1 MQNVSLD
8 RLRQV
13 ANLARSVASALDV
26 DTVLRQVVE
35 AVLSLRPRAF
45 CVVRLVDLERGGYRL
60 AAHGGADEDETDVES
75 VAEVIPFGRGMTHA
89 VAQSGQPVLLP
100 DALGDPRLVSA
111 MWHEERGLKVYY
123 GVPISAGGELMG
135 VLNVALSETAPP
147 TAEER
152 EIVDL
157 LASHAAVAIGNAR
170 LFAESETRRRTAEAL
185 AEVWR
190 FLSETFDVAAL
201 GQRIADVVL
210 RALHV
215 RAAVLYRLQP
225 GSGDMEVIGRAGEAE
240 RFYDPGVVIPAGHG
254 VVGLAVKRRH
264 PVVTPDVRMD
274 TRITSTP
281 SMRPGQTL
289 CPSVLSLPLVVKG
302 QVVGGFTVGD
312 VLGRVYTD
320 EDLRLA
326 QTFADQA
333 AVALENARLFAET
346 ERRRRESVA
355 LGNVSQTL
363 AQSLHPGAVAQR
375 VVDCVRDLVGVLAAS
390 VFRLDPES
398 GALEE
403 TASSGAMPLRDRPL
417 RYPRGSGAVGLAV
430 RERRAV
436 VSNDVLA
443 DARLQF
449 PPEVRAFIERSPI
462 RTILAVP
469 LTVKEQV
476 IGALG
481 LADASG
487 RVFTEDD
494 VRLAQ
499 AFADQA
505 SVALENARLY
515 ADAERRRVEAETL
528 SGLVRSITATLDPPS
543 VLRRVAGAARELC
556 GSDIAHILLRDGESD
571 TMFARYGVGHA
582 VGEADAPRITRGRG
596 AGGQA
601 WSTGRPF
608 RTANRPND
616 PRIRDDYPEAAKR
629 EGVIATLVVP
639 IWISGQVEGLLYVS
653 NRADRPFTD
662 RDEAILI
669 RLADHAAIAIQN
681 ATLYSRLQG
690 LSGRLME
697 VQEAERRH
705 LARELHDEIGQLL
718 TGLRLTLDVPEPPS
732 PALGRRLGQAQALV
746 QELLERIRALS
757 LDLRPSILDDLGV
770 LPALLDNI
778 ERYMSQTKIRVHL
791 EHSGLDRRFAP
802 ETETGVYRIVQEA
815 LTNVARHGRVDEVT
829 VRLWATDDVLGGQV
843 EDHGA
848 GFDPD
853 AVLGTGRSGGL
864 AGLRER
870 AALLNG
876 HLTVETHPG
885 RGVRLTAEV
894 PLNGSLRRAGE

>member
-60 AAHGGADEDETDVES
+60 AAKGGADEDETDVES

-89 VAQSGQPVLLP
+89 VAQSGQPVLLA

-157 LASHAAVAIGNAR
+157 LASHAAVAIG
-170 LFAESETRRRTAEAL
+170 
-185 AEVWR
+185 
-190 FLSETFDVAAL
+190 
-201 GQRIADVVL
+201 
-210 RALHV
+210 
-215 RAAVLYRLQP
+215 
-225 GSGDMEVIGRAGEAE
+225 RAGEAE
-240 RFYDPGVVIPAGHG
+240 RFYEAGVVIPAGHG
-254 VVGLAVKRRH
+254 VVGLAVKRRQ

-274 TRITSTP
+274 TRIASTP

-403 TASSGAMPLRDRPL
+403 TASSGPTPLCDRPL

-436 VSNDVLA
+436 VSDNVLA
-443 DARLQF
+443 DPRLEF
-449 PPEVRAFIERSPI
+449 PPEVRAFIEGSPI

-469 LTVKEQV
+469 LIVKGQV

-481 LADASG
+481 LVDASG

-494 VRLAQ
+494 IRLAQ

-543 VLRRVAGAARELC
+543 VLRRVAGTARKMC
-556 GSDIAHILLRDGESD
+556 GGDIAHIFLRD
-571 TMFARYGVGHA
+571 A
-582 VGEADAPRITRGRG
+582 
-596 AGGQA
+596 
-601 WSTGRPF
+601 
-608 RTANRPND
+608 
-616 PRIRDDYPEAAKR
+616 
-629 EGVIATLVVP
+629 
-639 IWISGQVEGLLYVS
+639 
-653 NRADRPFTD
+653 
-662 RDEAILI
+662 
-669 RLADHAAIAIQN
+669 
-681 ATLYSRLQG
+681 
-690 LSGRLME
+690 
-697 VQEAERRH
+697 
-705 LARELHDEIGQLL
+705 
-718 TGLRLTLDVPEPPS
+718 
-732 PALGRRLGQAQALV
+732 
-746 QELLERIRALS
+746 
-757 LDLRPSILDDLGV
+757 
-770 LPALLDNI
+770 
-778 ERYMSQTKIRVHL
+778 
-791 EHSGLDRRFAP
+791 
-802 ETETGVYRIVQEA
+802 
-815 LTNVARHGRVDEVT
+815 
-829 VRLWATDDVLGGQV
+829 
-843 EDHGA
+843 
-848 GFDPD
+848 
-853 AVLGTGRSGGL
+853 
-864 AGLRER
+864 
-870 AALLNG
+870 
-876 HLTVETHPG
+876 
-885 RGVRLTAEV
+885 
-894 PLNGSLRRAGE
+894 